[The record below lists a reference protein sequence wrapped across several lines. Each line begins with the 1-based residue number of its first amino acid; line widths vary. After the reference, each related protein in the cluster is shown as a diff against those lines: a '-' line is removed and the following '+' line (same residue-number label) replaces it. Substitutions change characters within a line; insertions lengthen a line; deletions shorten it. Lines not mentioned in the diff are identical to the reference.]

1 MCKKTKRKTM
11 CHAICIL
18 AWMILILI
26 ACFCFH
32 HLNQELKEVQIDVD
46 RIEEQSQSVMQSNNG
61 AGVYNQTTELIE
73 YTHTL
78 DFIENEVEK
87 YREFAEK
94 QQDFLLWIMGI
105 IGTGLAVLFTF
116 FEIKGRK
123 DIEKIIREQYADR
136 VQEEIVEVIGSEEK
150 VRCLNSIIERERK
163 AKKKKILFIMQQGE
177 TSEELNDVYER
188 LKNRNHCVHKEII
201 AGKLDDGEIEKWTEE
216 YKILIYQ
223 VFQGDV
229 KQREFS
235 KDENYKRIE
244 KQSNSSKTFGILYTT
259 KAMVDRDTDNVYV
272 VVANYGLAVMER
284 LFNLL
289 YFV

>member
-61 AGVYNQTTELIE
+61 AGVYNQTTEQIE

-136 VQEEIVEVIGSEEK
+136 VQEEIVNVIGSEEK

-163 AKKKKILFIMQQGE
+163 AKKKKILFIMQKE
-177 TSEELNDVYER
+177 ESEELNDVYKR
-188 LKNRNHCVHKEII
+188 LKSRDYCVQKVRID
-201 AGKLDDGEIEKWTEE
+201 GTQDRGEIEKWTKE

-223 VFQGDV
+223 VFQDKGEQAASAQAD
-229 KQREFS
+229 Q
-235 KDENYKRIE
+235 NYIQIVE
-244 KQSNSSKTFGILYTT
+244 CSNSSKTFGILYT
-259 KAMVDRDTDNVYV
+259 KERIKINDENVYI